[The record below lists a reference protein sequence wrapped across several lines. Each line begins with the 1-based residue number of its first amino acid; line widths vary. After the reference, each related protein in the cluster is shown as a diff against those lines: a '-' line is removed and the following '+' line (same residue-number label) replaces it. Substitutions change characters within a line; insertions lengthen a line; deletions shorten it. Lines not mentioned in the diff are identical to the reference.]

1 VNASSVVAHPSSY
14 RDPSGFLFY
23 KDGVLYRQV
32 NKVFKTAFD
41 KFINEG
47 LYQHLVENNQCI
59 SHQLIDE
66 NLTGYADWYATLIPQ
81 KLPFISYPYEW
92 CFDMLKDAALLTL
105 RITREAIGFGMI
117 LKDASAY
124 NIQLHKGRTIFID
137 SLSFE
142 EYDETKPWIAYRQFC
157 EHFLAPLVLMS
168 YLKKPLQGLL
178 LAYPD
183 GIPLD
188 LASKLLPLRSKLN
201 LHTYLH
207 IHFQVSISKNRIRKE
222 PNANRSFSKKKMLD
236 LLQSLQEKVQSL
248 SFDQAATVWS
258 SYYEEAGERGQYLS
272 SKKQIVE
279 DWVWKLS
286 FQTVLDAGANQGEFS
301 EIARKKAA
309 YVISTDL
316 DHSSINTLYNKV
328 KQQEIT
334 NIVPLVID
342 LVNPSPAIGL
352 NNEERDSFLA
362 RTKVD
367 LTLALALV
375 HHFAIGRNIPL
386 TKIAEL
392 FSSVT
397 RYLIIEFVPADDE
410 KVQLMSE
417 FKKDLLAN
425 YSEMHFEIAF
435 LEYFAIVK
443 KERINDSNRTLYLM
457 EKR

>member
-1 VNASSVVAHPSSY
+1 
-14 RDPSGFLFY
+14 
-23 KDGVLYRQV
+23 
-32 NKVFKTAFD
+32 
-41 KFINEG
+41 
-47 LYQHLVENNQCI
+47 
-59 SHQLIDE
+59 
-66 NLTGYADWYATLIPQ
+66 
-81 KLPFISYPYEW
+81 
-92 CFDMLKDAALLTL
+92 
-105 RITREAIGFGMI
+105 MI

-207 IHFQVSISKNRIRKE
+207 IHFQASISKNRIRKE